1 MHNLKLLSC
10 IIILGVIC
18 SALNPAYAL
27 GLKLGKSKKSNT
39 NTNQVAAKKNA
50 VTVDLKSDKLEYF
63 QDKNLFVASGNAR
76 IYLKDKDTSLKAGKI
91 TYNQEKNVLIAEDK
105 VKIIKNGNI
114 IHGNYAKVDLN
125 KESAL
130 IDHPNT
136 VILKVKISAEKA
148 DIYPKKL
155 ELSNGKILV
164 NNEDLK
170 LTLSSNIYIPEP
182 LTNLGT
188 EKGLSKSENQE
199 VPSYKISAKEVNITC
214 YANKNEISLKRTKF
228 KFGKFN
234 IATVPSL
241 KLSTDRD
248 FNRIETMLPVVGRT
262 RELGG
267 YIGPSYVFSTPF
279 DSTLKVAPLLGF
291 AGDDAIG
298 FGGYARFMNSG
309 NQTEV
314 AYTTS
319 GDNLVVEGEQDLWG
333 KNTKILYGSN
343 AYIDNGFFGRKKPK
357 YIAEIVDDRL
367 LASAVNFNL
376 FLRSSAGY
384 AQDYDRSFGTARF
397 QMQSTLINDKPI
409 FRIKDDLLEFRLV
422 TQGQI
427 AAYGNGD
434 TFGLVRVGPNFRSNL
449 AERLRLSTTYFQ
461 AATYG
466 DSPFWFDR
474 YNQGKSS
481 VIIREELDLNK
492 SFSFGHLA
500 HFNIT
505 EDNWE
510 RRFATENQFY
520 LKVGSEDFKFK
531 MGYDIV
537 RRRSIFG
544 FDMLMGSGRTGV
556 EFDKLNVLDKK

>member
-10 IIILGVIC
+10 FIILGVVL
-18 SALNPAYAL
+18 SGLNSPQAL
-27 GLKLGKSKKSNT
+27 GLKLGKANNNQTAINKK
-39 NTNQVAAKKNA
+39 A
-50 VTVDLKSDKLEYF
+50 VIVNMKSDKLEYF
-63 QDKNLFVASGNAR
+63 EEKNLFVATGNAK
-76 IYLKDKDTSLKAGKI
+76 IYLKDKDASLEAGKI
-91 TYNQEKNVLIAEDK
+91 TFDQDKNTLVAEDK
-105 VKIIKNGNI
+105 VKIIKNGNV
-114 IHGNYAKVDLN
+114 IHGNFAKVDLT

-130 IDHPNT
+130 IDHPDT

-148 DIYPKKL
+148 DIYPKSL
-155 ELSNGKILV
+155 ILSNGKLLV

-170 LTLSSNIYIPEP
+170 LTLTSNVYVPEP

-188 EKGLSKSENQE
+188 EKVLTAPEKQE

-214 YANKNEISLKRTKF
+214 YANKNQITLKRTKF

-234 IATVPSL
+234 LATVPSL
-241 KLSTDRD
+241 KLSTDKELKRV
-248 FNRIETMLPVVGRT
+248 ETMLPVIGRSK
-262 RELGG
+262 ELGG
-267 YIGPSYVFSTPF
+267 YVGPSYVFSTPF
-279 DSTLKVAPLLGF
+279 ASTLKLAPLFGF
-291 AGDDAIG
+291 AGNEAIG
-298 FGGYARFMNSG
+298 LGGYARFMNAT

-319 GDNLVVEGEQDLWG
+319 GDKVVVEGEQDLWG

-343 AYIDNGFFGRKKPK
+343 SYIDNGFFGKKKPK

-367 LASAVNFNL
+367 LSAALNFNL

-384 AQDYDRSFGTARF
+384 AQDYARDFGTGRF

-409 FRIKDDLLEFRLV
+409 FKIKDEFLEFRLV
-422 TQGQI
+422 SQGQI

-434 TFGLVRVGPNFRSNL
+434 TFGLVRVGPNLRSNL
-449 AERLRLSTTYFQ
+449 ADRLRLSTTYFQ

-466 DSPFWFDR
+466 DSPFLFDR

-481 VIIREELDLNK
+481 VIIREEVDINK
-492 SFSFGHLA
+492 SFSLGHLA

-510 RRFATENQFY
+510 SRFATENQFY
-520 LKVGSEDFKFK
+520 VKVGSEDFKFK

-537 RRRSIFG
+537 RRRSLFG

-556 EFDKLNVLDKK
+556 EFDKLKLVDKK